1 MNENKFIL
9 SDTLKPAPDG
19 QNITILDGFRGL
31 AILLVMA
38 RHFELFTAGWIGVD
52 LFFVLSGFLVTWKLV
67 QTVDTPN
74 YYVHFYWRRIVRI
87 FPLYI
92 AILLFV
98 FFVFPL
104 LVPSLISN
112 SYRHLTDMQWWYWT
126 FAQNIYTARHGWPE
140 NISLIHLWSVAVEVQ
155 FYLIWP
161 FVIRFFFKSWRRL
174 TAIMTGLIVFAIL
187 FRLFADAFIPLA
199 THYRYVLLP
208 ARTDAFS
215 IGALLFL
222 LINRYAGRLKQIL
235 LFVALAGTMVN
246 VLFYAVLNI
255 PVNTIDHFPTHFGYT
270 VIDLTF
276 AAWMGYGLLVGKN
289 NMLKQ
294 VLTKRLFT
302 STGRYSYAMYI
313 VHMPLWTMLNRL
325 LENKYG
331 LQLKHEPLLLWT
343 VSLGLA
349 AVVYLIGYIS
359 YHKFERY
366 FLRLKMPV
374 RNKGLTHLEPR
385 GR

>member
-1 MNENKFIL
+1 ML
-9 SDTLKPAPDG
+9 SDVLKPSPNG
-19 QNITILDGFRGL
+19 QFIAILDGFRGL
-31 AILLVMA
+31 AIILVMA

-67 QTVDTPN
+67 QEVDTPN
-74 YYVHFYWRRIVRI
+74 YYLHFYWRRMVRI

-92 AILLFV
+92 VILAFV

-104 LVPSLISN
+104 LAPSLISN
-112 SYRHLTDMQWWYWT
+112 SYRHLADTQWWYWT
-126 FAQNIYTARHGWPE
+126 FAQNIYIARNGWPE

-161 FVIRFFFKSWRRL
+161 FVISFFYKSRPRL
-174 TAIMTGLIVFAIL
+174 TAVITGLIVFAIL
-187 FRLFADAFIPLA
+187 FRLLGDRFIPLA

-208 ARTDAFS
+208 ARIDAFA

-222 LINRYAGRLKQIL
+222 LINRYAGRLKQL
-235 LFVALAGTMVN
+235 LLLVALAGTMVN

-255 PVNTIDHFPTHFGYT
+255 PVNTIDPFPSQWGYT
-270 VIDLTF
+270 LIDVTF
-276 AAWMGYGLLVGKN
+276 AAWVGYGLLVDKSN
-289 NMLKQ
+289 LLKQ
-294 VLTKRLFT
+294 VFTKKLFT

-325 LENKYG
+325 LENKFG

-343 VSLGLA
+343 VSLLLT
-349 AVVYLIGYIS
+349 AVVYLTGYIS

-366 FLRLKMPV
+366 FLQLKTPAPG
-374 RNKGLTHLEPR
+374 KDLTHLEPR
-385 GR
+385 RR